1 MIKLLVLC
9 GLFLL
14 CGNAYALENCTAIS
28 LDSPK
33 ASDVRSPLERF
44 QVDNNMVYICD
55 KDIGSEECTYNSVI
69 LYNGKAVYCK
79 DQDGVTDTW
88 KEKDIPDCTDDD
100 YNIRLKNKSIKYCGG
115 FLVYSAFVEEN
126 GACVCKRSNC
136 VNGTICRPNEQYM
149 KCQAAIGR
157 GEPAEW
163 DTNNK
168 ECHCHDRGGVE
179 YNWDKVGGK
188 CVLKSSNIVANC
200 KDEKGTTKN
209 LGSTL
214 FTDCV
219 NSNITVIASP
229 LSDTDNLKSGAK
241 CPATCLSNG
250 WNIQV
255 NAESCVENYIPSEDE
270 KKCIKK
276 SGGESSTQRCVNSR
290 STTEG
295 KACCYLPNSVA
306 TWDGKNCNCVISGM
320 KFVERGGRGYCE
332 PDGTTPGDSGN
343 PNDETK
349 PFQCSS
355 EILSVINVWANSCR
369 NNTAIMAVINQIKV
383 LCASGKATQEEFNVL
398 WTALLD
404 LNPGQCGE
412 QPGVVPPPSDDN
424 GANGVANAKKRI
436 SKLHES
442 LDSMRSGFKRSV
454 WRDKDGD
461 FNTSRLLSDSIAG
474 VVLGTAG
481 GLITSNVVKKNQVEN
496 GFEDIQCT
504 IGGQVVATWGDEFR
518 VGIQ

>member
-1 MIKLLVLC
+1 MKKLLVLC

-55 KDIGSEECTYNSVI
+55 KNIGSEECDYDSVI
-69 LYNGKAVYCK
+69 LYKDKAVYCK

-88 KEKDIPDCTDDD
+88 KEKDIPNCTDDD
-100 YNIRLKNKSIKYCGG
+100 YNIRLKNKTIKPCGG
-115 FLVYSAFVEEN
+115 YLVHSYFVEEN
-126 GACVCKRSNC
+126 GACVCKNSAGHSC
-136 VNGTICRPNEQYM
+136 AYALICRPSEKYM
-149 KCQAAIGR
+149 KCLAAVER

-163 DTNNK
+163 DANNK
-168 ECHCHDRGGVE
+168 ECHCHDRSGVE
-179 YNWDKVGGK
+179 YNWLGDKCVQKNTQVTKPTCPEGSSLDVISKEKCTSEQDFECTKFDDKGK
-188 CVLKSSNIVANC
+188 CLCGKCKAKVVVESGLEKCLK
-200 KDEKGTTKN
+200 
-209 LGSTL
+209 
-214 FTDCV
+214 
-219 NSNITVIASP
+219 
-229 LSDTDNLKSGAK
+229 
-241 CPATCLSNG
+241 
-250 WNIQV
+250 
-255 NAESCVENYIPSEDE
+255 
-270 KKCIKK
+270 
-276 SGGESSTQRCVNSR
+276 SR

-295 KACCYLPNSVA
+295 KACCYLPESVA
-306 TWDGKNCNCVISGM
+306 TWDGKDCNCVIAGM

-383 LCASGKATQEEFNVL
+383 LCASGKATQAEFNVL

-481 GLITSNVVKKNQVEN
+481 GLITSNVVKKNQVED